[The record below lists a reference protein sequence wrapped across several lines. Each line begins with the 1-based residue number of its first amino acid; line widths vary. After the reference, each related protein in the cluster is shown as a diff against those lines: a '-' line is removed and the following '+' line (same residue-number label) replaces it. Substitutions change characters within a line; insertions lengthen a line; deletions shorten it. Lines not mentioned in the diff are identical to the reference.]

1 MFAHLHVRSWFS
13 FLAGGSSPEELAQSA
28 HFAGQQAIALTDVNG
43 VYGAVRFQQACRQ
56 IGLKSIV
63 GAEMTV
69 GDHSLLLLAED
80 RHGYGNLCQLLTQ
93 HHIQDT
99 PLTLADLS
107 HRHEGVLC
115 LSGGINSNLWHLAH
129 ARHLGEAREWLY
141 DLLEAFGEH
150 LYVELVNHHRRDDR
164 YTVKTLTALAH
175 EHHIATVATNDV
187 RYAEPLAYRRYDLLT
202 CAKLGITVHDP
213 HPDRPTNAEAY
224 LKDEVSMQEAI
235 QVATAHSAANAIAAR
250 CTLDLLQERVTV
262 PSAQLPDA
270 FSPDQQLAN
279 LCAPS
284 LLRKYDAETRQA
296 ALQQL
301 NRELATIA
309 DLQLYEFF
317 LVVHEVVQE
326 AQRRSIRC
334 AGRGSAANSIVAY
347 LLGITA
353 VDPIQHNL
361 LFERFLH
368 RGRKGTPDIDI
379 DFDSERRDEIIAWIE
394 DRFGLEHTAMTA
406 TVTTFRLRLSLR
418 EAAKALGFPME
429 VVNRLSKS
437 APPREPAQV
446 REFLAEIDSVF
457 TSPRLELLLTM
468 VESLQNCPRHLGLHN
483 GGMVLSEVPLSHFTP
498 VQVSANGVKVVQ
510 FDKDDVEALGLIK
523 LDVLGLRMFGTLSEA
538 EEMIQR
544 HVHQQVDLDQLPL
557 DDPEVFA
564 YIRTSKTLG
573 MFQIESQGQM
583 HLIASLKPE
592 NFDDLISQIAL
603 FRPGPLQGNMVHPFV
618 RRRRGEEPVIYDHPD
633 LEPILADT
641 YGVILF
647 QEQILEIAHKFAGM
661 SLQDADDFRSNIPK
675 YRDGG
680 DMTAMRD
687 KFMQGSTRRGVPVQA
702 AEHVFDKVS
711 NFVGYGF
718 CRSHAAAFARTVY
731 QSAWLKFHYP
741 GPYMAAVMQA
751 RPGMYNQ
758 QTLEEEAKRLGFPIL
773 VPDINHSG
781 MRFDLEW
788 YDGRLSIRKPLTSV
802 KAVSADIAQRLAWAR
817 MSGPFEDLE
826 DLFHRVT
833 VPRKALDCLARS
845 GAFDSLTE
853 STRQALWAVG
863 VMSQRIDSLYT
874 PAFLPPPLITSEEI
888 PNLPPLTK
896 HERIL
901 WDLKSHDAGRLHP
914 LTLARRQLNEL
925 GAQTIQTCYRVAAI
939 GDEPQVTIAGAAM
952 LKQMPPTAKGAM
964 FITMEDETG
973 YIQAVVFPNVQ
984 EQFVG
989 LIREA
994 SLVIEGRLQCN
1005 GHWRGIVAEKLYP
1018 LQSVFGGYSGYPSA
1032 HGQDN
1037 LDMNTVDEST
1047 PLPLAAEGGR

>member
-1 MFAHLHVRSWFS
+1 MFAHLHTRSWFS
-13 FLAGGSSPEELAQSA
+13 FLAGGSSPEDLVQCA
-28 HFAGQQAIALTDVNG
+28 HSAGQQAIALTDVDG
-43 VYGAVRFQQACRQ
+43 VYGVVRFQQACRQ
-56 IGLKSIV
+56 FGLRSIL
-63 GAEMTV
+63 GAEITV
-69 GDHSLLLLAED
+69 DSNSLVLLAED
-80 RHGYGNLCQLLTQ
+80 RHGYSNLCQLLTLR
-93 HHIQDT
+93 HVRET
-99 PLTLADLS
+99 PLTLHDF
-107 HRHEGVLC
+107 RQYCEGVIC
-115 LSGGINSNLWHLAH
+115 LSGGVNGYLWRLAN
-129 ARHLGEAREWLY
+129 ARRLGAARAWLS
-141 DLLEAFGEH
+141 DLLEVFGEQ
-150 LYVELVNHHRRDDR
+150 LYVELVDHHRPGDG
-164 YTVKTLTALAH
+164 YTLKTLTSLAQ
-175 EHHIATVATNDV
+175 EQSVTTVATNDV
-187 RYAEPLAYRRYDLLT
+187 RYAEPIAYRRYDLLT
-202 CAKLGITVHDP
+202 CVRLGITVHDP
-213 HPDRPTNAEAY
+213 HPERPTNAEAY
-224 LKDEVSMQEAI
+224 LKDERAMSEAVPVP
-235 QVATAHSAANAIAAR
+235 VAHTAVDTITTR
-250 CTLDLLQERVTV
+250 CSLDLLKDQVTT
-262 PSAQLPDA
+262 PSAQIPDA
-270 FSPDQQLAN
+270 FSPDQQLAR

-284 LLRKYDAETRQA
+284 LLRKYDSESRPA
-296 ALQQL
+296 ALEQL
-301 NRELATIA
+301 NRELAIIS
-309 DLQLYEFF
+309 DLQLDEFF

-353 VDPIQHNL
+353 VDPIRHNL

-406 TVTTFRLRLSLR
+406 TITTFRLRLALR

-437 APPREPAQV
+437 VPPREPAQV
-446 REFLAEIDSVF
+446 REFLPEITSVF
-457 TSPRLELLLTM
+457 VSPLQELLLTM
-468 VESLQNCPRHLGLHN
+468 VESLQDCPRHLGLHN

-538 EEMIQR
+538 EELLNR
-544 HVHQQVDLDQLPL
+544 HLHQSVDLDQLPL
-557 DDPEVFA
+557 DDPQVFA
-564 YIRTSKTLG
+564 YIRTSRTLG

-618 RRRRGEEPVIYDHPD
+618 RRRRGEEPVVYDHPD

-661 SLQDADDFRSNIPK
+661 SLQAADDFRSDISK

-680 DMTAMRD
+680 DMTSMRD
-687 KFMQGSTRRGVPVQA
+687 MFVQGALQRGVPLAA
-702 AEHVFDKVS
+702 AEQVFDKVS

-758 QTLEEEAKRLGFPIL
+758 QTLEEEAKRLGYPML
-773 VPDINHSG
+773 MPDINQSS

-788 YDGRLSIRKPLTSV
+788 QDGRLSIRKPLTSV
-802 KAVSADIAQRLAWAR
+802 NTVSTDTAQRIAWAR
-817 MSGPFEDLE
+817 MNGPFMDLE
-826 DLFHRVT
+826 DFFHRVA
-833 VPRKALDCLARS
+833 VPRKALDNLARS
-845 GAFDSLTE
+845 GAFDSVAG

-863 VMSQRIDSLYT
+863 VMHQRVDSLYT
-874 PAFLPPPLITSEEI
+874 PAFLPPPLISLDEI
-888 PNLPPLTK
+888 PHLPQLTK

-901 WDLKSHDAGRLHP
+901 WDLKSHSAGRLHP
-914 LTLARRQLNEL
+914 LTLVRRQLNEL
-925 GAQTIQTCYRVAAI
+925 GAQTIQTCFRIAAI
-939 GDEPQVTIAGAAM
+939 GHEPKVIIGGTAM

-994 SLVIEGRLQCN
+994 SLVVEGHLQAN
-1005 GHWRGIVAEKLYP
+1005 GHWRGIVAERLYP
-1018 LQSVFGGYSGYPSA
+1018 LRNVFGGYAGYPSA
-1032 HGQDN
+1032 HGQDSRD
-1037 LDMNTVDEST
+1037 LES
-1047 PLPLAAEGGR
+1047 PYEQASLPLAKQADG

>member
-1 MFAHLHVRSWFS
+1 MFTHLHVRSWFS
-13 FLAGGSSPEELAQSA
+13 FLAGGSSPEDLAQGA
-28 HFAGQQAIALTDVNG
+28 YLAGQQAVALTDVNG

-56 IGLKSIV
+56 LGLKSII
-63 GAEMTV
+63 GTEITV
-69 GDHSLLLLAED
+69 DDHSLLLLAED

-93 HHIQDT
+93 HHIQDA
-99 PLTLADLS
+99 PLTLADL
-107 HRHEGVLC
+107 RDRRKGLLC
-115 LSGGINSNLWHLAH
+115 LSGGISSKLWLLAH
-129 ARHLGEAREWLY
+129 TKRLGEAREWLH
-141 DLLEAFGEH
+141 DLVEAFGEN

-164 YTVKTLTALAH
+164 YTVNTLTALAH
-175 EHHIATVATNDV
+175 EHNATTVAANDV
-187 RYAEPLAYRRYDLLT
+187 RYADPLAYRRYDLLT
-202 CAKLGITVHDP
+202 CARLGITVHDP
-213 HPDRPTNAEAY
+213 HTDRPTNAEAY

-235 QVATAHSAANAIAAR
+235 HLTTAHNEANAIAAR
-250 CTLDLLQERVTV
+250 CNLNLLQEQVTA
-262 PSAQLPDA
+262 PSAQMPDA
-270 FSPDQQLAN
+270 FSSDQQLAN
-279 LCAPS
+279 LCAPN
-284 LLRKYDAETRQA
+284 LLRKYSAETRQA
-296 ALQQL
+296 ALKQL
-301 NRELATIA
+301 NRELAIIA
-309 DLQLYEFF
+309 DLQLDEFF

-326 AQRRSIRC
+326 AQRRSVRC

-353 VDPIQHNL
+353 VDPIKHNL

-394 DRFGLEHTAMTA
+394 NRFGLEHTAMTA
-406 TVTTFRLRLSLR
+406 TVTTFRLRLALR
-418 EAAKALGFPME
+418 EAAKALGFPMDI
-429 VVNRLSKS
+429 VNRLSKS
-437 APPREPAQV
+437 VPPREPAQV
-446 REFLAEIDSVF
+446 REFLAEIKSVF
-457 TSPRLELLLTM
+457 TSPRLELLLSM
-468 VESLQNCPRHLGLHN
+468 VESLHNCPRHLGLHN
-483 GGMVLSEVPLSHFTP
+483 GGMVLSEIPLGNFTP

-523 LDVLGLRMFGTLSEA
+523 LDVLGLRMFGTLSET

-618 RRRRGEEPVIYDHPD
+618 RRRRGEEPIIYDHPD
-633 LEPILADT
+633 LEPLLADT

-647 QEQILEIAHKFAGM
+647 QEQILEIAHRFAGM
-661 SLQDADDFRSNIPK
+661 SLQDADDFRSEISK

-687 KFMQGSTRRGVPVQA
+687 KFMQGTAGRGVPTQA
-702 AEHVFDKVS
+702 AERVFDKVS

-731 QSAWLKFHYP
+731 QSAWLKYHYP

-751 RPGMYNQ
+751 RPGMYSQ
-758 QTLEEEAKRLGFPIL
+758 QTLEEEAKRLGFPML
-773 VPDINHSG
+773 MPDVNQSG

-788 YDGRLSIRKPLTSV
+788 HDGRLSIRKPLTSV
-802 KAVSADIAQRLAWAR
+802 KAVSSDIAQRLAWAR
-817 MSGPFEDLE
+817 MSGPFKDLE

-833 VPRKALDCLARS
+833 IPRKALDSLARS
-845 GAFDSLTE
+845 GAFDSVTG
-853 STRQALWAVG
+853 SARQALWSIG
-863 VMSQRIDSLYT
+863 VMSRRVDSLFT

-888 PNLPPLTK
+888 PTLPPLTK

-901 WDLKSHDAGRLHP
+901 WDLKSHEAGRLHP
-914 LTLARRQLNEL
+914 LTLVRRQLNEL
-925 GAQTIQTCYRVAAI
+925 GAQTIQTCYRIAAI
-939 GDEPQVTIAGAAM
+939 GDEPQVTIAGTAM

-994 SLVIEGRLQCN
+994 SLIIEGRLQFK

-1018 LQSVFGGYSGYPSA
+1018 LHSVFGGYSGYPSA
-1032 HGQDN
+1032 HGQDS
-1037 LDMNTVDEST
+1037 LDTNTVDQST
-1047 PLPLAAEGGR
+1047 PLPLTAEGDR